1 MVWRALTSVAES
13 DLPGGGGPS
22 RLPSPAARPG
32 MPCDPRRGPAL
43 CSSEL
48 PLTTRHLGLE
58 CAFSTQV
65 YNGHLVFTAA
75 GAGCSHELVTVTII
89 VFMNW

>member
-1 MVWRALTSVAES
+1 MVRHTLTSVAES

-32 MPCDPRRGPAL
+32 TPCDPGRGPAL

-48 PLTTRHLGLE
+48 LLTTRHLELE
-58 CAFSTQV
+58 CAFSTPGV
-65 YNGHLVFTAA
+65 
-75 GAGCSHELVTVTII
+75 
-89 VFMNW
+89 